1 MEKQEQT
8 ELIFSRIASK
18 LGGLTLSQLEKE
30 CGLGNGT
37 IGKWVKQEPSVLKLL
52 KVAERLGVSLDYLVG
67 RTENIGE
74 QKNFNQNGN
83 GNINELNIDSPNSP
97 QTIEKISYNSSVPS
111 YSPSSNHEFNIAGN
125 NGKILKK
132 LKIPTTINGNEIKIE
147 VNNQCPVCHYVIKPT
162 LIKLLPAYGG
172 EKNNDYLGVFV
183 CPQCK
188 RVFTV
193 LYTGI
198 EFTPYNT
205 AYYHSSVP
213 YITVDSSYS
222 PYLPPIPALN
232 KVFDI
237 PEFEKFRSVYTDLQF
252 AIAYNIEGLIGVAY
266 RKAIEYLVYEW
277 LIYSTKKT
285 AEELNK
291 NGLERLILD
300 NFQGED
306 IADFGQKA
314 TWLGNDHTHYLN
326 KHEEYNIADLE
337 ELFSYFLS
345 GIERKLAREK
355 ANKINRK

>member
-8 ELIFSRIASK
+8 ELIFSRIASR
-18 LGGLTLSQLEKE
+18 LGGLPLSQLEKE

-67 RTENIGE
+67 RT
-74 QKNFNQNGN
+74 
-83 GNINELNIDSPNSP
+83 D
-97 QTIEKISYNSSVPS
+97 NSSVPS
-111 YSPSSNHEFNIAGN
+111 YPPSSEHEFNIAGN

-132 LKIPTTINGNEIKIE
+132 LKIPTTINGNKIEIE
-147 VNNQCPVCHYVIKPT
+147 VNNQCPVCHYGIKPI

-172 EKNNDYLGVFV
+172 EKNNDYLGAFV

-222 PYLPPIPALN
+222 PYLPPIPALSE
-232 KVFDI
+232 VFDI

-266 RKAIEYLVYEW
+266 RKAIEFLVYEW
-277 LIYSTKKT
+277 LVYSTKKT
-285 AEELNK
+285 AEEHNK

-314 TWLGNDHTHYLN
+314 TWLGNDHAHYLN

-355 ANKINRK
+355 ANKINKN